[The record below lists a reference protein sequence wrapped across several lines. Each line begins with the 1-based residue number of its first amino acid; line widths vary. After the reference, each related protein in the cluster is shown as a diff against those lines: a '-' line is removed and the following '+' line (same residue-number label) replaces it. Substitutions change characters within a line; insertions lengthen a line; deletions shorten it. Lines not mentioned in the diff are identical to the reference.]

1 MHTVLGYF
9 DLLSTVLPWPVGAQH
24 EYVGLNQ
31 KYVMLRN
38 FIDINNIIK
47 HLHSGVKGFD
57 YKYYM
62 KLDKVL
68 QQQCVI

>member
-1 MHTVLGYF
+1 M
-9 DLLSTVLPWPVGAQH
+9 GAQH

-47 HLHSGVKGFD
+47 HLHSGVKVFD
-57 YKYYM
+57 YKYY
-62 KLDKVL
+62 KFALLWGEAQSCLPKGNL
-68 QQQCVI
+68 